1 MNVVDSSAWLEY
13 FGDGPN
19 AGEFADAIAETEHLI
34 VPSITLFEVFKRI
47 RLQRDLDA
55 ALYAVA
61 QMQRGRVVDL
71 DGNLAVAAAEL
82 SAESGLPMAD
92 SVILATARAEDAT
105 LWTQD
110 AGFEGMDG
118 VEHRAAVGR
127 PTRSPRRPVS
137 HDS

>member
-19 AGEFADAIAETEHLI
+19 AGEFAEAISETEQLI
-34 VPSITLFEVFKRI
+34 VPSIALYEVFKRI

-71 DGNLAVAAAEL
+71 GANLAIAAAEL

-92 SVILATARAEDAT
+92 SIILATARVQDAT

-110 AGFEGMDG
+110 ADFEGMAD
-118 VEHRAAVGR
+118 VEYRRPARR
-127 PTRSPRRPVS
+127 PTHSPPPPES
-137 HDS
+137 PCS

>member
-19 AGEFADAIAETEHLI
+19 AGEFADAIADTERLV

-47 RLQRDLDA
+47 RLQRDLGA

-71 DGNLAVAAAEL
+71 DANLAVAAAEL

-92 SVILATARAEDAT
+92 SIILATARAEDAT

-110 AGFEGMDG
+110 ADFEWLED
-118 VEHRAAVGR
+118 VEYRAVDESDR
-127 PTRSPRRPVS
+127 CL
-137 HDS
+137 